1 VIKRRKTLTYWHDL
15 EHSQWLSRD
24 ELKRRQLV
32 ALRKLLNHAAKHCPY
47 YRKAWHR
54 EGLLPA
60 SINSLADFA
69 AWPVIDRATI
79 REHRA
84 QMRCAFP
91 LPLVTKAT
99 GGSSGEPL
107 QFELNYDSNDRR
119 TAQMYRGYGWAG
131 GEPGT
136 KQLFIWGGALS
147 TVPAWKRWKMALH
160 HRLDRHLVL
169 NCFEFTPERMRQ
181 HFMRLNRYRP
191 EVIVAYTNP
200 VYEFARFL
208 DEQNLKPVSP
218 RSIIVSA
225 EKLHAFQRELI
236 QDVFQAPVF
245 ETYGSR
251 EFMLIG
257 AECDRHAGLHLSM
270 ENMLVEILDDD
281 GSPTPPGEEGNVVI
295 TDLFN
300 YGIPFVRYVNGD
312 RAVAGFDDCSCG
324 RGLPLLK
331 QVTGRRLDTL
341 TTPDGRTI
349 PGEFFPHLI
358 KDFPA
363 IRRFQV
369 VQSDPEF
376 ITLKLVAPDLTAD
389 DRSVLLDAIHACTGF
404 TVEIELE
411 FVNDIPLTKAG
422 KLKVVVREVDCSPSP
437 RNGERRPGGEGH
449 PLPSFVYEQTPETLA
464 PHPQPLSPCGG
475 EGRM

>member
-1 VIKRRKTLTYWHDL
+1 MYRSLYQNVFLPFFDRVVKRRKTLDYL
-15 EHSQWLSRD
+15 SEFERSQWLSR
-24 ELKRRQLV
+24 EQLEKRQLV
-32 ALRKLLNHAAKHCPY
+32 ALRKLLLHAFKLCPY
-47 YRKAWHR
+47 YRKEWR
-54 EGLLPA
+54 LLGLNPA
-60 SINSLADFA
+60 DVDSLDDFT
-69 AWPVIDRATI
+69 AWPIIDRSTI

-84 QMRCAFP
+84 EMRWTIPFP
-91 LPLVTKAT
+91 LITKAT

-107 QFELNYDSNDRR
+107 QFDLNTDSNDRR
-119 TAQMYRGYGWAG
+119 TAQMFRGYGWAG

-147 TVPAWKRWKMALH
+147 TVPMWKRWKMALH

-169 NCFEFTPERMRQ
+169 NCFEFTPERMRR
-181 HFMRLNRYRP
+181 HFKRLNRYRP

-200 VYEFARFL
+200 LYEFARFL
-208 DEQNLKPVSP
+208 DEHRLKPVAP
-218 RSIIVSA
+218 RSIIVGA
-225 EKLHAFQRELI
+225 EKLHGFQRELI
-236 QDVFQAPVF
+236 QRVFQAPVF

-270 ENMLVEILDDD
+270 ENLLVEILDDD
-281 GSPTPPGEEGNVVI
+281 GQPTPPGEEGNVVI

-300 YGIPFVRYVNGD
+300 YGMPFVRYVNGD
-312 RAVAGFDDCSCG
+312 RAIAGFKMCRCG

-358 KDFPA
+358 KEFPA

-369 VQSDPEF
+369 VQRDPAI
-376 ITLKLVAPDLTAD
+376 ITLKLVAPDLSAD
-389 DRSVLLDAIHACTGF
+389 DQSVLLDAIHACTGF

-411 FVNDIPLTKAG
+411 FVDDIPLTKAG
-422 KLKVVVREVDCSPSP
+422 KLKVVVRETSVGVPFSGGDSHPSP
-437 RNGERRPGGEGH
+437 
-449 PLPSFVYEQTPETLA
+449 EQSLVPTA
-464 PHPQPLSPCGG
+464 
-475 EGRM
+475 